1 MLLVF
6 GHHVHIAD
14 TLFAILMK
22 RCTGENI
29 MIHYEIII
37 WYFICKKC
45 GYFND
50 FTCIYNCL

>member
-37 WYFICKKC
+37 
-45 GYFND
+45 
-50 FTCIYNCL
+50 